1 MSVLLTGA
9 TGFIGQAV
17 LTALVAAGY
26 RVTAL
31 VDDQDDADQV
41 RAAGADPFLAS
52 EEDTRTISE
61 LALESDGVIHTATSR
76 ADDADFIAAV
86 MPGLLTS
93 DKPFVYT
100 SSLWTYG
107 SGLDLTEESPAAP
120 PAAVAW
126 MDETARRLL
135 ADDSEGMRVV
145 VVAPGIVYGHGQGIP
160 RRFVDDLDR
169 SGQEPV
175 LPSIGDGSQH
185 WATVHVDDLAD
196 LYVRIIGA
204 ESHQKDVYIAA
215 SEADETVAEL
225 AAAAAS
231 AAGATVRAESAEETG
246 ERLGAALAGVLLLD
260 QHARADRA
268 KDRLGWRTT
277 RPALRDELRAGYLDV
292 PGDPLLGSP
301 A

>member
-9 TGFIGQAV
+9 TGFIGRGV
-17 LTALVAAGY
+17 MEALIAAGY

-31 VDDQDDADQV
+31 VDGQDDADEV

-52 EEDTRTISE
+52 EEDTRTVSD

-76 ADDADFIAAV
+76 SEDADFIAAV
-86 MPGLLTS
+86 TPGLLTS

-100 SSLWTYG
+100 SSLWIYG
-107 SGLDLTEESPAAP
+107 SGRDLTEKSPSAP

-126 MDETARRLL
+126 MDETARGLL
-135 ADDSEGMRVV
+135 ADDGEGMRVV

-160 RRFVDDLDR
+160 RRFVDDIDR
-169 SGQEPV
+169 SGAQPV
-175 LPSIGDGSQH
+175 LPLIGDGSQQ

-204 ESHQKDVYIAA
+204 ESHVDDVYIAA
-215 SEADETVAEL
+215 SGATETVAEL

-231 AAGATVRAESAEETG
+231 AEGATVRAETAEETARRIG
-246 ERLGAALAGVLLLD
+246 PALAGVLLLD
-260 QHARADRA
+260 QHAAADRA
-268 KDRLGWRTT
+268 RERLGWRTT
-277 RPALRDELRAGYLDV
+277 RPSLVDELRAGYLDV
-292 PGDPLLGSP
+292 PGDPAWG
-301 A
+301 